1 MDKNFSQGSDWIDS
15 ITDKSILVMKLDD
28 AAEKSGLKSP
38 IITTKLLRAEGAADA
53 ERKFDD
59 FSAKSVGKT

>member
-1 MDKNFSQGSDWIDS
+1 LDKNFSQGSDWSDFT
-15 ITDKSILVMKLDD
+15 TDKSILVMKLDD

-38 IITTKLLRAEGAADA
+38 IFTTKPLRAEGAADA
-53 ERKFDD
+53 ERTFDD

>member
-1 MDKNFSQGSDWIDS
+1 MDF

-38 IITTKLLRAEGAADA
+38 IFTTKLLRAEGAADA
-53 ERKFDD
+53 ERTFDD